1 VDHGDG
7 VSTLYGHMSKI
18 NVSKGQQVNRGDVV
32 GLVGATGT
40 ATGNH
45 LHFEVRINGEATN
58 PRPYLSASPG

>member
-1 VDHGDG
+1 MHPR
-7 VSTLYGHMSKI
+7 GHTRC
-18 NVSKGQQVNRGDVV
+18 GGHRHDRGEDVV

-58 PRPYLSASPG
+58 PRPYLPASQT